1 MFSLCSD
8 LEHVMS
14 LRRSKPLTVELFRK
28 IEGPEI
34 LKALEV
40 ARRKLCLAPFPFGSP
55 DKLTANDL
63 ISRID
68 DMAELLTGDRK
79 HFHRTSHSVTSQDG
93 GKLH

>member
-1 MFSLCSD
+1 MSRLRKSLS
-8 LEHVMS
+8 VA
-14 LRRSKPLTVELFRK
+14 LFRK

-40 ARRKLCLAPFPFGSP
+40 ARRKLSVAPFPLGTP

-68 DMAELLTGDRK
+68 DMAELLTGDRT
-79 HFHRTSHSVTSQDG
+79 HFQGKSHRASSHYG
-93 GKLH
+93 GKVH